1 MEDRLFKGGL
11 LRHDFAMNFINMEHL
26 GEEMY
31 NKYKIMEEE
40 MRYREED
47 LGQGFVGRV
56 DDRRQWTGSMKMEEQ
71 DSRIPVELEDYAEW
85 HDVYD
90 DNKSVDGC
98 EIIVGEESEEIS
110 SVNQE
115 SDDQDESTSDAESDD
130 WAIEVSSYELPAKF
144 SFKYRTFLIFPN

>member
-1 MEDRLFKGGL
+1 M
-11 LRHDFAMNFINMEHL
+11 HMEHL
-26 GEEMY
+26 G
-31 NKYKIMEEE
+31 EE

-56 DDRRQWTGSMKMEEQ
+56 DDRRQRTGSMKMEEQ

-98 EIIVGEESEEIS
+98 EIIVEEESEEIS

-115 SDDQDESTSDAESDD
+115 CDEQDESTSDAESVD
-130 WAIEVSSYELPAKF
+130 WAIEVSSYDLPAKF
-144 SFKYRTFLIFPN
+144 SFKYCTFLIFSNSSP